1 MLNFNVLRRGTML
14 SRFQG
19 INFMHFRETLSPSG
33 ADELGGSAIRRDKFF
48 FLAFHE
54 YAIYFDSAPA
64 GRQRCRIF
72 SPVTFG
78 NAEAGEPEHRGLQE

>member
-1 MLNFNVLRRGTML
+1 ML
-14 SRFQG
+14 SRTSIGLTSSVFER
-19 INFMHFRETLSPSG
+19 FREILSPSG
-33 ADELGGSAIRRDKFF
+33 ADELGGSTIRGGKSF

-54 YAIYFDSAPA
+54 YAVYFDSAPA

>member
-1 MLNFNVLRRGTML
+1 MSFAVQQCLVALH
-14 SRFQG
+14 G
-19 INFMHFRETLSPSG
+19 INFMRFREILSPSG
-33 ADELGGSAIRRDKFF
+33 ADELGGSAIRGDKFF

-64 GRQRCRIF
+64 GGQRCRIF

-78 NAEAGEPEHRGLQE
+78 NAEAGEPEHGGLQQ